1 MIEQKNAFDF
11 ILISNI
17 FTEAILEFIPK
28 STEQVKS

>member
-11 ILISNI
+11 IILSNI
-17 FTEAILEFIPK
+17 FIVAILEFIPN